1 MKILHIQYGM
11 PPAGNACFRLHT
23 AMRKN
28 GIDSSVL
35 TIMPCMKRNNVYNLK
50 QGIKTFLKKGISIIQ
65 SRCIDH

>member
-50 QGIKTFLKKGISIIQ
+50 QGIKTF
-65 SRCIDH
+65 